1 MAKGYWIARV
11 DIADL
16 EAYQP
21 YTRANG
27 PPIAAHG
34 GRFLVRGAPFD
45 ALEGVSRARNV
56 IVEFPSFEAALACY
70 ASPGY
75 QAAVALRAPFATADL
90 VVVEGQDGDG
100 DAAPQAAPPAYWIM
114 GIDVLDPEGYR
125 IYAAAGGTAAFS
137 PRFLVRGGRQQ
148 QMEGAGR
155 ARQVLLRFADM
166 DTARACYHSA
176 DYQRAVALRQG
187 AAEVDLLLVPGYDG
201 PQPG

>member
-1 MAKGYWIARV
+1 MAKGYWIGRV
-11 DIADL
+11 DIADA

-27 PPIAAHG
+27 PPIAEHG

-45 ALEGVSRARNV
+45 SLEGNSRTRNV

-75 QAAVALRAPFATADL
+75 QAAVALRVPHSTADL
-90 VVVEGQDGDG
+90 LVVEGHEA
-100 DAAPQAAPPAYWIM
+100 DAGPEPSSPPAYWIM
-114 GIDVLDPEGYR
+114 GIDVLNAEGYR
-125 IYAAAGGTAAFS
+125 AYSAAGGTAAYA

-148 QMEGAGR
+148 QMEGNGR
-155 ARQVLLRFADM
+155 SRQVVLAFPDM

-187 AAEVDLLLVPGYDG
+187 AAEVDLILVPGYDG